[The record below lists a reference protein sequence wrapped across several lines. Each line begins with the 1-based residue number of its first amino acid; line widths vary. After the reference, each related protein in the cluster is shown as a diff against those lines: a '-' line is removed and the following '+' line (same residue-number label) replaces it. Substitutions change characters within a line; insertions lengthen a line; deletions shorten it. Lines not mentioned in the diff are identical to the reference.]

1 MDWMNMIVPE
11 RVLNFFTF
19 SMERAG
25 GGGFFIK
32 APIFPSFRKGQT
44 FWIFGNKVTNAFLW
58 LQMVWDMWLMLGR
71 YSVGMAQPFIIPID
85 LPPGKPAP
93 REHFLLEPTV
103 GLHMWKYSQDME
115 FRGFCGKCENIPRE

>member
-1 MDWMNMIVPE
+1 MIVPE

-19 SMERAG
+19 SMEG
-25 GGGFFIK
+25 GGRGSFIK

-44 FWIFGNKVTNAFLW
+44 FCIFDNGVTNAFLW
-58 LQMVWDMWLMLGR
+58 LQVVWGYVACTEQVL
-71 YSVGMAQPFIIPID
+71 VGMAQPFIIPIA